1 MKSDEIEILRQKLNS
16 RDVTMT
22 TLGDGTGVLLNI
34 KGMVIL
40 DLNETGMFVINRIRE
55 GILETES
62 LVTRIQDE
70 FEIDGETARRD
81 IAVFVRELGKALD
94 ASRPTRP

>member
-1 MKSDEIEILRQKLNS
+1 
-16 RDVTMT
+16 
-22 TLGDGTGVLLNI
+22 
-34 KGMVIL
+34 
-40 DLNETGMFVINRIRE
+40 MFVINRIRE